1 MMECELAG
9 KPAQAF
15 AGQIDRLPTLPA
27 VAIEVLDL
35 TRDPGVSIDQ
45 LIAVVSRDP
54 ALSARLV
61 RLANSSV
68 FRRGDPVSTLREASL
83 RLGIKTVKVMALS
96 FTLAQA
102 IPRRDDSRFDHASFW
117 RHSIVTTVAARTLAR
132 LVRCPYEDEAFL
144 CGLLGRI
151 GELVLAEGSDAST
164 PGGQL
169 VASDGEE
176 TRLTSEMSSDDALY
190 SLGSQILR
198 HWDLPEIIWRPVRFQ
213 RCPEQA
219 PPDCPPSVVAI
230 AQILRVADATAT
242 FISGGGEGRAVAH
255 VAELTARYFGFSA
268 PQTESFVIG
277 LEGGIF
283 ETALLLNTGTPCA
296 EGHDALLERARQQ
309 LVAVS
314 LDAAVD
320 LQTVSQRAEALEQH
334 NRELVDR
341 LHIDVLTGLPDR
353 ARFES
358 FLAAQVQQSAAR
370 RRSEPLSVL
379 MIDVDDFKEVNDT
392 YGHLAGDQLL
402 RSVADALRAAIRSGS
417 FVGRIG
423 GDEFVAVLPGVGID
437 HLEGIAER
445 IRLRV
450 AERSVE
456 IDGMRLTATVS
467 IGATCSR
474 RTRDPK
480 QGRELVARADAL
492 LYEAKHGGRNC
503 SVARAIDED

>member
-1 MMECELAG
+1 MGCEWDG
-9 KPAQAF
+9 GPAQAL
-15 AGQIDRLPTLPA
+15 ASRIERLPTLPA
-27 VAIEVLDL
+27 VAVEVLEL
-35 TRDPGVSIDQ
+35 TRDPGVSIDD

-102 IPRRDDSRFDHASFW
+102 VPRRADSRFDHASFW
-117 RHSIVTTVAARTLAR
+117 RRAIVTTVAARTLAR

-151 GELVLAEGSDAST
+151 GELVLAEWSDPSQ
-164 PGGQL
+164 PVGQL
-169 VASDGEE
+169 VVSDGGK
-176 TRLTSEMSSDDALY
+176 TPAPSEMSPDDVLY
-190 SLGSQILR
+190 ALGSQLLR
-198 HWDLPEIIWRPVRFQ
+198 HWHLPEIIWRSVWFQ
-213 RCPEQA
+213 SRPEQV
-219 PPDCPPSVVAI
+219 PPDCPPPVRAI
-230 AQILRVADATAT
+230 AQVLRVADATAT
-242 FISGGGEGRAVAH
+242 FIGGGGEGRAVAH
-255 VAELTARYFGFSA
+255 VAELADRYFGFSA
-268 PQTESFVIG
+268 LQTESFVIG

-283 ETALLLNTGTPCA
+283 ETAMLLNTGTPCT

-334 NRELVDR
+334 NRELIDR
-341 LHIDVLTGLPDR
+341 LHIDALTGLPDR

-358 FLAAQVQQSAAR
+358 FLEAQVQRCAAR
-370 RRSEPLSVL
+370 RRPEPLSVL
-379 MIDVDDFKEVNDT
+379 MIDVDGFKEVNDA

-402 RSVADALRAAIRSGS
+402 RGVADALRAAVRSGS

-450 AERSVE
+450 SERAVE

-467 IGATCSR
+467 IGAACSR
-474 RTRDPK
+474 WTRN
-480 QGRELVARADAL
+480 QHEGLGLVARADAL
-492 LYEAKHGGRNC
+492 LYQAKHAGRNC